1 MATATITIQVDEAA
15 ARAFEAAP
23 AEDQRKM
30 ELLLSLRL
38 RDITADVRRD
48 LKAVMD
54 EIGAQAEA
62 LGLTPDSL
70 ESLLHDE

>member
-1 MATATITIQVDEAA
+1 MATATITIKVDEEAA
-15 ARAFEAAP
+15 KAFTAAP

-38 RDITADVRRD
+38 RDLTADARRD

-54 EIGAQAEA
+54 EIGSQAETC
-62 LGLTPDSL
+62 GLTPDIL
-70 ESLLHDE
+70 IR